1 MAKVRHHV
9 IIGAGP
15 AGVLAAD
22 TLRGCDPDARI
33 TLVSGESEPPYSR
46 MAIPYLLAN
55 HIGEDGTYLRQDAD
69 HYARQRI
76 DVVHARATR
85 IDPKKKSVRLKK
97 GKPLKYDR
105 LLIAA
110 GASPILHPV
119 PGLDLPGV
127 RTCWTMEDAREIADR
142 AHKGDEVVLMGAG
155 FIGSIILEA
164 LIERGVK
171 LTVVEMA
178 DRMISH
184 MMDETAGG
192 MLQRWCE
199 DHGIK
204 VLTGTRITEITRG
217 KSRLDIAL
225 SSGKIISAKLVVVAA
240 GVAPNIGFLKG
251 SGIKT
256 DRGVKVNG
264 FLRTSAKDV
273 YAAGDVAQAKDMST
287 GEFSVLAIQPVAAD
301 HGRIA
306 ALNMA
311 GKRTPHDGSLNMNVL
326 DTMGLISSSFG
337 KWDGVDGGDGARMS
351 DEAGHRYLRLEFK
364 DDRLIGV
371 QAVGITD
378 HIGIARG
385 LIQTGQRLG
394 RWKEKLMKSPE
405 RLAEA
410 YIATAHGIS
419 HA

>member
-1 MAKVRHHV
+1 MAKARHHV

-22 TLRGCDPDARI
+22 TLRTHEPGSQI
-33 TLVSGESEPPYSR
+33 TLVSGENEPPYSR

-55 HIGEDGTYLRQDAD
+55 HIGEEGTYLRQDPD
-69 HYARQRI
+69 HFTDHGI
-76 DVVHARATR
+76 DVVHARAKR
-85 IDPKKKSVRLKK
+85 IDPKKKSVSLEK

-105 LLIAA
+105 LLLAT
-110 GASPILHPV
+110 GASPVMHPI

-127 RTCWTMEDAREIADR
+127 CTCWTMKDARAIADR
-142 AHKGDEVVLMGAG
+142 ALKGDDVVLMGAG

-164 LIERGVK
+164 LVERGVK

-184 MMDETAGG
+184 MMDETASA
-192 MLQRWCE
+192 MLKRWCE
-199 DHGIK
+199 AKGIT
-204 VLTGTRITEITRG
+204 VLTESQITEITRG
-217 KSRLDIAL
+217 KSRLDAHL
-225 SSGKIISAKLVVVAA
+225 ASGKILSAKLIVVAA
-240 GVAPNIGFLKG
+240 GVAPNIGLLKG

-256 DRGVKVNG
+256 DQGVVVNG
-264 FLRTSAKDV
+264 YLKTSAKDI

-311 GKRTPHDGSLNMNVL
+311 GERTPHEGSLNMNVL

-337 KWDGVDGGDGARMS
+337 KWDGVDGGSSARMS
-351 DEAGHRYLRLEFK
+351 DDAENRYLRLEFD

-385 LIQTGQRLG
+385 LIQTAQRLG
-394 RWKEKLMKSPE
+394 RWKDKLMKSPE

-410 YIATAHGIS
+410 YIATAHGVP
-419 HA
+419 HV

>member
-1 MAKVRHHV
+1 MHHV
-9 IIGAGP
+9 ILGAGP

-22 TLRGCDPDARI
+22 TLRKLDGDAQI
-33 TLVSGESEPPYSR
+33 TLVSGEEEPPYSR

-55 HIGEDGTYLRQDAD
+55 HIGEDGTYLRQDAG
-69 HYARQRI
+69 HYASHAI
-76 DVVHARATR
+76 DVIHARATR
-85 IDPKKKSVRLKK
+85 IDPGKKSVTLEK
-97 GKPLKYDR
+97 GKTLNYDR
-105 LLIAA
+105 LLIAT
-110 GASPILHPV
+110 GASPIRHAV

-127 RTCWTMEDAREIADR
+127 HTCWTMEDSR
-142 AHKGDEVVLMGAG
+142 AISGLAQKGDEVVLMGAG

-164 LIERGVK
+164 LVERGVN
-171 LTVVEMA
+171 LTVVEMS

-199 DHGIK
+199 SKGIT
-204 VLTGTRITEITRG
+204 VVTGTQIKEISRG
-217 KSRLDIAL
+217 KSSLNVVL
-225 SSGKIISAKLVVVAA
+225 SSGNTLSASLVVVAA
-240 GVAPNIGFLKG
+240 GVASNIGFLDG

-256 DRGVKVNG
+256 RQGVRVNNY
-264 FLRTSAKDV
+264 LQTSAEDI
-273 YAAGDVAQAKDMST
+273 YAAGDVAEAKDMST

-311 GKRTPHDGSLNMNVL
+311 GQPTPHEGSLNMNVL

-337 KWDGVDGGDGARMS
+337 KWDGVKSGDNARMI
-351 DEAGHRYLRLEFK
+351 DENGNRYLRLEFD

-371 QAVGITD
+371 QAVGVTD

-385 LIQTGQRLG
+385 LIQTGQPLG
-394 RWKEKLMKSPE
+394 RWKGKLMKSPE

-410 YIATAHGIS
+410 YIATAYGIAS
-419 HA
+419 V

>member
-1 MAKVRHHV
+1 MAKARHHV

-22 TLRGCDPDARI
+22 TLRQRDPDSRI
-33 TLVSGESEPPYSR
+33 TLVSGEKEPPYSR

-55 HIGEDGTYLRQDAD
+55 HIGEDGTYLRQDPAHFSD
-69 HYARQRI
+69 SSI
-76 DVVHARATR
+76 EVVHARAKR
-85 IDPKKKSVRLKK
+85 IDPKKKSVTLEK

-105 LLIAA
+105 LLLAT
-110 GASPILHPV
+110 GASPIMHPV

-127 RTCWTMEDAREIADR
+127 CTCWTIEDARAIADR
-142 AHKGDEVVLMGAG
+142 ALKGDEVVLMGAG

-164 LIERGVK
+164 LVERGVK

-184 MMDETAGG
+184 MMDETASA
-192 MLQRWCE
+192 MLKRWCE
-199 DHGIK
+199 DKGIR
-204 VLTGTRITEITRG
+204 VLTGTRINEITRG
-217 KSRLDIAL
+217 KSRLDAVL
-225 SSGKIISAKLVVVAA
+225 STGKVISAKLVVVAA

-256 DRGVKVNG
+256 DQGIKVNG
-264 FLRTSAKDV
+264 YLRTSAKDV

-311 GKRTPHDGSLNMNVL
+311 GERTPHEGSLNMNVL
-326 DTMGLISSSFG
+326 DTLGLISSSFG
-337 KWDGVDGGDGARMS
+337 KWDGVEGGSNARMH
-351 DEAGHRYLRLEFK
+351 DDAGNRYLRLEFD

-385 LIQTGQRLG
+385 LIQTAQRLG
-394 RWKEKLMKSPE
+394 RWKDKLIKSPE

-410 YIATAHGIS
+410 YIATAHGVPPV
-419 HA
+419 

>member
-1 MAKVRHHV
+1 MHHV
-9 IIGAGP
+9 ILGAGP

-22 TLRGCDPDARI
+22 TLRKLDGDAQI
-33 TLVSGESEPPYSR
+33 TLVSGEKEPPYAR

-55 HIGEDGTYLRQDAD
+55 HIGEEGTYLRQDAD
-69 HYARQRI
+69 HYTNHAI
-76 DVVHARATR
+76 DVIHARATG
-85 IDPKKKSVRLKK
+85 IDSEKKSVALEK
-97 GKPLKYDR
+97 GKALTYDR
-105 LLIAA
+105 LLIAT
-110 GASPILHPV
+110 GASPVRHAV

-127 RTCWTMEDAREIADR
+127 HTCWTMEDSRAIAGLAQKD
-142 AHKGDEVVLMGAG
+142 DEVVLMGAG

-164 LIERGVK
+164 LVERGVE

-199 DHGIK
+199 SHGIE
-204 VLTGTRITEITRG
+204 VLTGAQITEI
-217 KSRLDIAL
+217 SRAKNGLDVAL
-225 SSGKIISAKLVVVAA
+225 SSGKIIPAKLVVVAA
-240 GVAPNIGFLKG
+240 GVAPNIGFLDG
-251 SGIKT
+251 SGVET
-256 DRGVKVNG
+256 RQGVKVDT

-273 YAAGDVAQAKDMST
+273 YAAGDVAEGKDMST

-306 ALNMA
+306 ALNMH
-311 GKRTPHDGSLNMNVL
+311 GHPTPHEGSLNMNVL
-326 DTMGLISSSFG
+326 DTLGLISSSFG
-337 KWDGVDGGDGARMS
+337 KWDGVKSGDSARMN
-351 DEAGHRYLRLEFK
+351 DAARNRYLRLEFDGDK
-364 DDRLIGV
+364 LIGV

-385 LIQTGQRLG
+385 LIQTGHPLG
-394 RWKEKLMKSPE
+394 RWKSKLMKSPE

-410 YIATAHGIS
+410 YIATAHGIVG
-419 HA
+419 A